1 MCSLIKVEISDT
13 QVHLRVDHPALER
26 LVRNVLAAEDRR
38 HGSISIAL
46 VDDMTIQSLNRAH
59 LGHDWPTDVISFP
72 LSPPE
77 APLAGELVVSAE
89 MACAMARELD
99 VEPLAELSLYVIH
112 GLLHLCGF
120 DDHDDADIIRMR
132 QREDELLALNGL
144 THAHDQVA
152 PGARAADRESLLGP
166 KGGASTLRSPTTHQ
180 SESGPWTG

>member
-1 MCSLIKVEISDT
+1 MCSEIKVEISDT

-26 LVRNVLAAEDRR
+26 LVRAVLAAENCR

-46 VDDMTIQSLNRAH
+46 VDDMTIHALNRAH

-77 APLAGELVVSAE
+77 APLAGELVVSTE
-89 MACAMARELD
+89 MASAMARELD
-99 VEPLAELSLYVIH
+99 VEPFAELSLYVIH

-120 DDHDDADIIRMR
+120 DDHDDADIKRMR
-132 QREDELLALNGL
+132 QREDELLALTGL
-144 THAHDQVA
+144 THGHDQTA
-152 PGARAADRESLLGP
+152 PVDKPSDRESLLGP
-166 KGGASTLRSPTTHQ
+166 KGGVSTFRSPTTHQ